1 MSHRLPVPPAPGP
14 LEAYTQAFDDLFTKR
29 TQRAGFRRYLEGLL
43 LPTERNKTLTGLA
56 NTEPDRGA
64 QHATAQRLQWF
75 LTESTWAP
83 EALNQRR
90 LAVLGQTPATAP
102 HAGGVLVLD
111 ETGDRKWGTKTAHV
125 GRQYLGSI
133 GKIDNGIVSVS
144 SLWADASVYYPLD
157 VEPYTPA
164 HWFAKGQADSA
175 FRTKPAIAI
184 ELVKR
189 AQALT
194 MPFRAI
200 VADAFYGSHLGF
212 RGDLAMLGVPYVL
225 AEKPSH
231 AWWHRE
237 GEMGSA
243 CALAQAAPWQVAQ
256 PGAWQPLL
264 RRFRDGHT
272 ERWWALEAEGGPYGR
287 AKAERLVIAST
298 DPATLPDATTWYL
311 VTNLP
316 APGAVVPCPHAPAA
330 VAEVVRLYGLRVWV
344 EQSYK
349 QVKQTLGWTE
359 YQVRAD
365 RAIRRHWQLVVCAFS
380 FCWWAEASLAG
391 PVWGLSAAAAHPAHE
406 ESGQEEPV
414 VVPLAAP
421 GKKKPRRP
429 RSLRGA
435 PKLVHRFAP
444 CPGVAGARD
453 HAVALLARV
462 VGQGP
467 TPRLTTAPGLAVGGT
482 RDRSLYPV
490 TTNYR

>member
-14 LEAYTQAFDDLFTKR
+14 LEAYAQAFDDLFTKR

-56 NTEPDRGA
+56 NTEPVRGA
-64 QHATAQRLQWF
+64 QHATAQRFQWF

-102 HAGGVLVLD
+102 HAGGVLVID

-133 GKIDNGIVSVS
+133 GKIDNGLVSVS
-144 SLWADASVYYPLD
+144 SLWADASVYYPLE

-164 HWFAKGQADSA
+164 HWFTKGQADSA
-175 FRTKPAIAI
+175 FRTKPVIAI

-189 AQALT
+189 AQALA
-194 MPFRAI
+194 MPFRAV

-212 RGDLAMLGVPYVL
+212 REDLATLGVPYVL

-231 AWWHRE
+231 AWWHPE
-237 GEMGSA
+237 GALGSA
-243 CALAQAAPWQVAQ
+243 YELAQAAPWQAEQ
-256 PGAWQPLL
+256 PGCWQPLR

-272 ERWWALEAEGGPYGR
+272 ERWWVLEAEGGPYGR

-298 DPATLPDATTWYL
+298 DPATLPEATTWYL

-316 APGAVVPCPHAPAA
+316 APGAVAQHAHAPAA
-330 VAEVVRLYGLRVWV
+330 IAEVVRLYGLRVWV

-349 QVKQTLGWTE
+349 QVKQTLGWAE

-365 RAIRRHWQLVVCAFS
+365 LAIRRHWQLVFCAFS
-380 FCWWAEASLAG
+380 FCWWAGAYPA
-391 PVWGLSAAAAHPAHE
+391 LSAWDLPEAVLQPTRE
-406 ESGQEEPV
+406 QEEPAL
-414 VVPLAAP
+414 VPLAAP
-421 GKKKPRRP
+421 GEKKLRGQQRLRGPRQLARRLTPRP
-429 RSLRGA
+429 RL
-435 PKLVHRFAP
+435 
-444 CPGVAGARD
+444 AGAGN

-467 TPRLTTAPGLAVGGT
+467 TACLATAPGLAVGGP

-490 TTNYR
+490 TTNYC